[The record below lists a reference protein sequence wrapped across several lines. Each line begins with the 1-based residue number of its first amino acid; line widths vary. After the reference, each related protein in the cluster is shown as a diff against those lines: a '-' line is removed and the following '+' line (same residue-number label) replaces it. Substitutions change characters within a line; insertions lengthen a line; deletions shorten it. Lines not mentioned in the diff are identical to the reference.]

1 MARVPALLSFVDA
14 RVVAGAWILAGLAA
28 AAEAPSVDMTPLAVL
43 TPTWSFMG
51 NGGPLALPGRCD
63 LGTDTLMSTAEA
75 PVYSVRCTSNV
86 LPSFGGAHRNFD
98 LAPYRGRRVRISA
111 ELMAADITSVPN
123 PQWPHVEGEAGLW
136 ISVVTPGEGQRT
148 DRMQE
153 RAIRGTTDWV
163 TRDFV
168 VDIPANAA
176 QLNAGYW
183 MQGKGQVWMRNLKVE
198 VVPDTVPVNFDRNAV
213 RPDQLPALTL
223 APSSDPRPEDRFLPP
238 PQKWLALGEPNF
250 ELCDAG
256 IDARMLSAGQRNL
269 SIACSVPIRAY
280 LRQAFESHPWR
291 GKRVR
296 LSAWIKTENVVPRLE
311 GAGRPG
317 ATLYLSATDTNGPL
331 YEAVVIGTTEWTYQ
345 ELVADIPAGA
355 PYIPIGI
362 SLVGTGQVWARD
374 LKFEEVTRDTPVSE
388 ISSAAR

>member
-1 MARVPALLSFVDA
+1 MDGAPLALLS
-14 RVVAGAWILAGLAA
+14 
-28 AAEAPSVDMTPLAVL
+28 
-43 TPTWSFMG
+43 PTWSFMG

-63 LGTDTLMSTAEA
+63 LGTDTQRSTTDT
-75 PVYSVRCTSNV
+75 PLYSVRCTSNV
-86 LPSFGGAHRNFD
+86 LPSFGGARMSFD
-98 LAPYRGRRVRISA
+98 LAPYRGKRVRISA
-111 ELMAADITSVPN
+111 ELMAADIANVPN
-123 PQWPHVEGEAGLW
+123 PQYPHVVGEAGLW
-136 ISVVTPGEGQRT
+136 IGVVTPGEGQRA
-148 DRMQE
+148 DRMQD
-153 RAIRGTTDWV
+153 RTIKGTTGWV

-168 VDIPANAA
+168 VDIPANAS
-176 QLNAGYW
+176 QLQAGYW